1 MTNIN
6 TQRLRPVAPR
16 HRSSRYH
23 EHKISLPFW
32 KYTTSNIQQPK
43 RELTRDVT
51 NTRTYTL
58 KSIQISIHKPWFLS
72 PTIALPLLLYAE
84 RLPLPPRHVTRL
96 NNSSMH
102 LPRAPL
108 LSSVSYHDSRH
119 PMTHLAG
126 RHRPGGVELEGL
138 ALRLYVG
145 SFGLRQPR
153 KLESTVTGM
162 HHLSLS
168 RKPMDENAIKI

>member
-102 LPRAPL
+102 LPRVVRK
-108 LSSVSYHDSRH
+108 LSRRATSHH
-119 PMTHLAG
+119 THLAG

-138 ALRLYVG
+138 ALRLYIG